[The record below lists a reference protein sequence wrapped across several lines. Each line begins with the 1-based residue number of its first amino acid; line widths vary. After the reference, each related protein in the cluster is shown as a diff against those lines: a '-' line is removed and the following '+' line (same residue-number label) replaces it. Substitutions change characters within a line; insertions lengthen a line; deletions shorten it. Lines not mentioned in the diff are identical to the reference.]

1 MKVSGAVCRFRTGG
15 AKTLGYS
22 NGTCSRE
29 QKASQFTSLAAIK
42 VMDTGSTN
50 SCKYDDITHPLRFS
64 NDHLTFALD
73 AHQVGTGF
81 WGLAQGNFFNKGT
94 QIGEF

>member
-1 MKVSGAVCRFRTGG
+1 
-15 AKTLGYS
+15 
-22 NGTCSRE
+22 
-29 QKASQFTSLAAIK
+29 
-42 VMDTGSTN
+42 MDTGSTN